1 MKLGVSD
8 NLVRFSAG
16 IENVED
22 LKQDILQALSKV

>member
-8 NLVRFSAG
+8 NLVRFSVG